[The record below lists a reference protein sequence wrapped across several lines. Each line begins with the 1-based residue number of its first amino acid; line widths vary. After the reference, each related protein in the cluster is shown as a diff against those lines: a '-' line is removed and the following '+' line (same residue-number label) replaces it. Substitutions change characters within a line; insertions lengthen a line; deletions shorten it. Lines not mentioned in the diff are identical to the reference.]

1 MANNSSQ
8 PGTAMISEFMSFAC
22 NDLLEPLLQFSTS
35 DAITATFVPEVY
47 AFLRDSNSNMLHD
60 LCSVVWKMKHSEA
73 TYSFVE
79 AYVNY
84 ISDPKNNADT
94 EISDPNYIFTVYPEA
109 IDGICW
115 ASSFPRYARRVWSIL
130 RANTKVF
137 EQFVMNDGL
146 EKLMSHPMNSETL
159 NTAVMS
165 LAQNLQY
172 EYGEKPYYMERR
184 CAQAGVIEMCLVAL
198 HGDDLIVQDTL
209 NLIFNLCVDPV
220 VRSKYMGLVAP
231 IMSKF
236 CHPDAVAF
244 NARF

>member
-1 MANNSSQ
+1 MLLIMANNSSQ

-35 DAITATFVPEVY
+35 DAITATFVPEVD

-60 LCSVVWKMKHSEA
+60 LCSVVWEMKHSEA

-84 ISDPKNNADT
+84 ISDPKNNANT
-94 EISDPNYIFTVYPEA
+94 EIISNVYPEA
-109 IDGICW
+109 IDGIRW

-137 EQFVMNDGL
+137 EQFVTNDGL

-172 EYGEKPYYMERR
+172 EYGEEPYMERR

-198 HGDDLIVQDTL
+198 HGDDLIVRDAL

-220 VRSKYMGLVAP
+220 VRSNCMGLVAP

-244 NARF
+244 NGKF